1 MNLIDLQARVC
12 RLEELALGL
21 AKEVVIW
28 KAGNDPLLY
37 RERKAYLD
45 AIQDA
50 LAGVEEARAILAEAR
65 QRLEER
71 AAKRAQQNQN
81 GQRTRPS

>member
-1 MNLIDLQARVC
+1 MNLIDLRARVC

-50 LAGVEEARAILAEAR
+50 LAGVEEARAILAEAQ

-71 AAKRAQQNQN
+71 AAKRAQKNQD